1 MSKVRFEHLHFLVEP
16 LIKKE
21 DTRFR
26 KLIPTGERL
35 VITLRYLSSSCS
47 QRNISFNFLIGRTI
61 VSKIVAEICEAIYE
75 AFAPIYLRPPNR
87 IEE

>member
-1 MSKVRFEHLHFLVEP
+1 MSKVRFENLHFLVEP
-16 LIKKE
+16 LIKKQ
-21 DTRFR
+21 DARFR

-61 VSKIVAEICEAIYE
+61 VSKIVAEICDAIYE
-75 AFAPIYLRPPNR
+75 VFAPIYLRPPNR

>member
-16 LIKKE
+16 LIKKQ

-26 KLIPTGERL
+26 KLIPTSERL
-35 VITLRYLSSSCS
+35 VITLRYLPSWCS
-47 QRNISFNFLIGRTI
+47 QRNISFNFLISRKT
-61 VSKIVAEICEAIYE
+61 VSKIVGENCDAIYE
-75 AFAPIYLRPPNR
+75 ALAPIYLRPPNR